1 MIGFKYIED
10 DNFFWRHHFNSL
22 LPLTPPLITP
32 QIDKNKAKKLLNAN
46 SSLLI
51 RWESNFDFP
60 KETQWWHIIKDSQV
74 DLGSYS
80 RNTRSKVRRG
90 NKKYAISIVDKSEII
105 KFAYPIYR
113 DTFNSYTTFE
123 HLLSESEF
131 KKELIDFPSFS
142 EFWII
147 KHRDT
152 SKYVGF
158 CENIV
163 LNNTCFYN
171 TIWVTPYAKKK
182 YASYI
187 LIHEMNKYYL
197 NDKGFKFVSDG
208 ARSVSHQTNI
218 HDFLQSKFGFRRA
231 YCKLNVVYR
240 WDVGLLI
247 HLLFPFK
254 NLIKKV
260 SYFNK
265 ITVLLKQE
273 SIRRSFET

>member
-1 MIGFKYIED
+1 MPISISSIGKK
-10 DNFFWRHHFNSL
+10 
-22 LPLTPPLITP
+22 
-32 QIDKNKAKKLLNAN
+32 IDYGKAKKLIKDN
-46 SSLLI
+46 SFLLI
-51 RWESNFDFP
+51 RWESKFDSP
-60 KETQWWHIIKDSQV
+60 KKTKWWHIIKDSQV
-74 DLGSYS
+74 DFGSYS

-90 NKKYAISIVDKSEII
+90 EKKYEIFIVNKSIII
-105 KFAYPIYR
+105 DFAYPIYR
-113 DTFNSYTTFE
+113 DTFNSYSTFE
-123 HLLSESEF
+123 PLLSESEF

-152 SKYVGF
+152 DKYVGF
-158 CENIV
+158 SENII
-163 LNNTCFYN
+163 LDNTCFYN
-171 TIWVTPYAKKK
+171 TIWVTPDAKKK
-182 YASYI
+182 YASYF
-187 LIHEMNKYYL
+187 LFHEMNKYYL